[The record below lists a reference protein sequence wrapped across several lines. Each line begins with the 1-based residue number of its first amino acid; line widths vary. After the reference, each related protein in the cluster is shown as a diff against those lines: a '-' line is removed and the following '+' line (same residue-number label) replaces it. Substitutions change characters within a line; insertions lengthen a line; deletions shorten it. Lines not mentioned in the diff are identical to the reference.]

1 MAYKSKSILTIVKE
15 IESSIVYLPALQRKF
30 VWGKPQIELLFDS
43 LIRNFPIGVDEH
55 EEWPDFEHLK
65 WPGNGHLL
73 PSAQNIGRL
82 PDNRQSET

>member
-1 MAYKSKSILTIVKE
+1 MAKKHRLFVKMHKN
-15 IESSIVYLPALQRKF
+15 YLKNITLQRHLLNP
-30 VWGKPQIELLFDS
+30 VTLLFIQHDEN
-43 LIRNFPIGVDEH
+43 IRAQRVTHAHVDEH

>member
-1 MAYKSKSILTIVKE
+1 MCRKILQKRT
-15 IESSIVYLPALQRKF
+15 
-30 VWGKPQIELLFDS
+30 
-43 LIRNFPIGVDEH
+43 GVDEH